1 MQIRLG
7 GVRLLLLVSQRPKSL
22 AYKQYVRE
30 HRCLVELHQR
40 DPKKFPMDLLARAV
54 VAKFKSLNPTEI
66 AALDKKEQTR
76 NRQAQIRR
84 SRAQERKTLKEEKDR
99 EKEIAKA
106 LAKEEREGDRKSA
119 GKRDRKSAGKSA
131 LVLIMIN
138 FNLIITQ

>member
-1 MQIRLG
+1 
-7 GVRLLLLVSQRPKSL
+7 
-22 AYKQYVRE
+22 
-30 HRCLVELHQR
+30 
-40 DPKKFPMDLLARAV
+40 MDLLARAV
-54 VAKFKSLNPTEI
+54 VAKFKSLNPSEI

-84 SRAQERKTLKEEKDR
+84 SRAQERKNLKEEKDR

-119 GKRDRKSAGKSA
+119 GKRDRKSVGKSA
-131 LVLIMIN
+131 VVLNMIN